1 MLSLSRS
8 AHQNHETGT
17 IEPQRAKVSDFIILQ
32 VIALRSQPGLQS
44 FPVRTREPCSPM

>member
-17 IEPQRAKVSDFIILQ
+17 IEPQRAKVYDFITLQ
-32 VIALRSQPGLQS
+32 VTALRNQAGLQKQ
-44 FPVRTREPCSPM
+44 